1 MYPNGGNCREQLQKD
16 IDWMKSRGYIKEDTG
31 EAQPIKEVDID
42 DLGSLALD
50 NL

>member
-1 MYPNGGNCREQLQKD
+1 MFQCIRD

-31 EAQPIKEVDID
+31 EAQPVQQIDAD

>member
-1 MYPNGGNCREQLQKD
+1 
-16 IDWMKSRGYIKEDTG
+16 MKSRGYIKEDTG
-31 EAQPIKEVDID
+31 EAQPVNSVSGD

>member
-1 MYPNGGNCREQLQKD
+1 MTSK
-16 IDWMKSRGYIKEDTG
+16 GYIKVDTG
-31 EAQPIKEVDID
+31 EAQPVNSVDSE